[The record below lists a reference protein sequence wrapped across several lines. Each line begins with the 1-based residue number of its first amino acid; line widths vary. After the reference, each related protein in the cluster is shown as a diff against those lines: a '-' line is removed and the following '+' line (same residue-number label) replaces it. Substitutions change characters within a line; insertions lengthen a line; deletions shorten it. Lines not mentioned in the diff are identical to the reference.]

1 MLMIMTIYGTVKM
14 FTRMIVYC
22 GIGGLVLIVRHH
34 NRKKRRNEMD
44 EGTKRIMRNTPRMRT
59 VSIRG
64 RSKVPLVF
72 KLSI

>member
-1 MLMIMTIYGTVKM
+1 M

-44 EGTKRIMRNTPRMRT
+44 EGTKRIMRNTPKDEN
-59 VSIRG
+59 G
-64 RSKVPLVF
+64 KYPWE
-72 KLSI
+72 K

>member
-44 EGTKRIMRNTPRMRT
+44 EGTKWIMRNTPKDEN
-59 VSIRG
+59 G
-64 RSKVPLVF
+64 KYPWE
-72 KLSI
+72 K